1 MRTDRILDSVG
12 GKGLN
17 SAVVLNH
24 LGVET
29 TSIGFFAGN
38 IGEELIGIIKEYG
51 INIIPVWVGGT
62 TRVAHVIADRKSK
75 IHSHVIAGQMTVN
88 SAQADE
94 FKKQFARQ
102 LVNADSVIFAGSVP
116 ISMHPD
122 FYQSLIMLAK
132 EKNVPTLV
140 DAQKEVMRE
149 SIKAKPDIVKMN
161 WEEFGWT
168 FDKKWE
174 DIDELIAQAKDF
186 YENQEIKNLVITMS
200 KEGILA
206 ITREGIYFAK
216 APLQVPLNA
225 AGAGDAVSSA
235 LAVKLHEGASW
246 EEAMRFA
253 GAVSA
258 AAVLTERTGDLNME
272 DVRRILP
279 DVKVK
284 MIN

>member
-51 INIIPVWVGGT
+51 INIIPIWVGGT

-88 SAQADE
+88 SAQAEE

-102 LVNADSVIFAGSVP
+102 LVNAESVIFAGSVP
-116 ISMHPD
+116 KSMHPD

-132 EKNVPTLV
+132 EKKVPTLV

-168 FDKKWE
+168 FNKKWK
-174 DIDELIAQAKDF
+174 DTDDLIAQAKDF
-186 YENQEIKNLVITMS
+186 YEYQEIENLVITMS

-235 LAVKLHEGASW
+235 LAVKLHEGDSW